1 MDLTTLSDGLHKR
14 KLKKRVGRGVGSG
27 HGKTGS
33 RGHKGQF
40 ASAGSAK
47 PNPLFVGGQTMFH
60 RRIPKRGFS
69 NATFAKD
76 WGIINVGDFEG
87 FDAGT
92 AIDMAALKEV
102 RLVTGTFDGLRV
114 LGEGELTKAVN
125 VTAHHFTKTAREKI
139 EKAGGTCTLIA
150 PPKKP
155 VRNKMGHKEK
165 TRLAELGPRKEKPA
179 TV

>member
-47 PNPLFVGGQTMFH
+47 PNPLFVGGQTMLH
-60 RRIPKRGFS
+60 RRIPKRGFT
-69 NATFAKD
+69 NATFSKD
-76 WGIINVGDFEG
+76 WAIVNVRDIDEQYEPGELV
-87 FDAGT
+87 
-92 AIDMAALKEV
+92 DMASLKAK
-102 RLVTGTFDGLRV
+102 RLVVGTFDGLRV
-114 LGEGELTKAVN
+114 LGEGGVTKKLTLK
-125 VTAHHFTKTAREKI
+125 AHHFTKSAREKI
-139 EKAGGTCTLIA
+139 EAHGGTCEVIP

-155 VRNKMGHKEK
+155 VRNKMGQGNRAKKKWPEG
-165 TRLAELGPRKEKPA
+165 T
-179 TV
+179 